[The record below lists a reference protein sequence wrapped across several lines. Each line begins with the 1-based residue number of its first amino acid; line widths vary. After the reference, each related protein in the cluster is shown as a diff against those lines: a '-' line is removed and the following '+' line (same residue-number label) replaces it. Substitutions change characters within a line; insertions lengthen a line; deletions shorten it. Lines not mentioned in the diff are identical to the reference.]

1 MLVGVEGWKVV
12 KKDAKPKGIVGISRV
27 QGCLSP
33 ALLVSPELGTVDF
46 RQAACEAKKRRRGIR
61 ETEKRGLG
69 RMIKAGRKV
78 DMRKQPY
85 CVALEAGEGMGLIRL
100 WCEW

>member
-46 RQAACEAKKRRRGIR
+46 RQAACEAKKDEVGL
-61 ETEKRGLG
+61 EKQRKEGLG
-69 RMIKAGRKV
+69 G
-78 DMRKQPY
+78 
-85 CVALEAGEGMGLIRL
+85 
-100 WCEW
+100 